1 MFSPRK
7 TLWIGLAALVW
18 CFGVILLY
26 YVSHKP
32 ITPGLALALA
42 KIAWLVIIIAGMTSL
57 AGAIGS
63 LIFNDLEVDPLA
75 CLALQAGLGFGVL
88 SLSLLLVGGFFGLPR
103 LMLWL
108 APPIGLAVLYRQ
120 VCAWW
125 QKLTGLPELWRGPD
139 RFSRWVAVLIGMLVL
154 CSLLVALAPPLKFD
168 SLVYH
173 LALPDAYLQAGR
185 VFYLPWH
192 VMTGMPQNAEMLYT
206 WVIALGGNSAATVL
220 SWSFGLLALFGLL
233 GYLRQQLDLPSAWA
247 GAACLMAGFTVVMV
261 MGWGYVD
268 WLVVLVSLGTLV
280 CLDCWR
286 QTGARRWLILAGVF
300 TGLAIGTKY
309 TSGVLALTGM
319 VALCWH
325 IWNRKEKFFPAVL
338 TYGILATLVALPW
351 FLKNWI
357 TTGNPFYPFFF
368 SAGAV
373 TPVRIQ
379 VYQNLVPWGNWLDLF
394 LLPLRATYLGHDSG
408 DGYMAAIGPL
418 LAGLGALAWLGWRKF
433 SPRQRAALENAT
445 VMALVCWMVWGVG
458 NRFSG
463 NLIQTRYYFSVFPAF
478 ATLGA
483 AGYWGI
489 RRLEMTHIRLGMIVS
504 GLILLVLSLN
514 LLEVGKDV
522 INQGT
527 LQVILGIKTEQSYLA
542 DNLGWYQPAMQAI
555 SDLPAGST
563 TQLLFEPRSLYCA
576 PRCKPDEI
584 LDRWKRDRA
593 ALHDAQAIRQAWLKE
608 GITHVLFYRTGAD
621 FLVEANDPHHTPAD
635 LQALKD
641 FLNTL
646 PTPVDFG
653 GVYQLYSIQ

>member
-1 MFSPRK
+1 MFSSRK
-7 TLWIGLAALVW
+7 PLLVGLAALAW

-32 ITPGLALALA
+32 VTPDLALALA
-42 KIAWLVIIIAGMTSL
+42 KVAWEVIVVLGLASL

-63 LIFNDLEVDPLA
+63 LIFGDSPLDPLA
-75 CLALQAGLGFGVL
+75 GMALQAGLGFGVL
-88 SLSLLLVGGFFGLPR
+88 SLSILLVGNLFGLPR

-108 APPIGLAVLYRQ
+108 APPIGLAILFRQ
-120 VCAWW
+120 VRAWW
-125 QKLTGLPELWRGPD
+125 QKLTRLSGLWQDAG
-139 RFSRWVAVLIGMLVL
+139 RFSQWVAAMIGLLVF

-173 LALPDAYLQAGR
+173 LVLPDAYLRDGR
-185 VFYLPWH
+185 VSYLPWH

-206 WVIALGGNSAATVL
+206 WAIALGGNSAATAL
-220 SWSFGLLALFGLL
+220 SWSFGLLALLGLL
-233 GYLRQQLDLPSAWA
+233 GYLRQRLDVASAWA

-280 CLDCWR
+280 CLDGWR
-286 QTGARRWLILAGVF
+286 QTGGKRWLILAGVF

-309 TSGVLALTGM
+309 TSGVLALTGTG
-319 VALCWH
+319 ALCWH
-325 IWNRKEKFFPAVL
+325 IWKRKEKFFPAIL
-338 TYGILATLVALPW
+338 TFGILATLVALPW

-357 TTGNPFYPFFF
+357 TTGNPVYPFFF
-368 SAGAV
+368 PAGAV

-394 LLPLRATYLGHDSG
+394 LLPLRATYLGQDSG
-408 DGYMAAIGPL
+408 DGYMASIGPL
-418 LAGLGALAWLGWRKF
+418 LAGLGALVWLGWRKF
-433 SPRQRAALENAT
+433 SLEQRAALENAAI
-445 VMALVCWMVWGVG
+445 MALVCWLIWGVG
-458 NRFSG
+458 NRLSG

-478 ATLGA
+478 AALGA
-483 AGYWGI
+483 AGYWAI
-489 RRLEMTHIRLGMIVS
+489 RRLEVPHIRLGMIVS
-504 GLILLVLSLN
+504 GLIILVLGLN
-514 LLEVGKDV
+514 LLEVGVDV
-522 INQGT
+522 LKQGT

-542 DNLGWYQPAMQAI
+542 DNLGWYQPAMQAV
-555 SDLPAGST
+555 SELPEGTT

-621 FLVEANDPHHTPAD
+621 FLVEANDPHHTPED

-646 PTPVDFG
+646 PPPVDFG